1 MAGFYNPQPY
11 GAQANPYANAGMG
24 VSGAYGLQNAPY
36 SANPYNYTQQPNYAA
51 TQPQIGAQQQL
62 IQQQMP
68 MNNSSPFIMVSSREN
83 AKDITVSANQTIY
96 AMSQN
101 APEFYVKSADNMGLV
116 TTRYF
121 KFAEFDPAVEAAQLQ
136 AQAQAQNNAPAGD
149 FVPRSEFNQFVTNV
163 SQELQNVRQSLANAP
178 QNAVVAEPAQTAKPS
193 TKKAK
198 ENPND

>member
-1 MAGFYNPQPY
+1 MAGYYNPNLY
-11 GAQANPYANAGMG
+11 GNQFNNAGMG
-24 VSGAYGLQNAPY
+24 VSGAYGFSNGNYPPSPNNFIATPNFAP
-36 SANPYNYTQQPNYAA
+36 
-51 TQPQIGAQQQL
+51 TQPQIGVQQPQQQVA
-62 IQQQMP
+62 QG
-68 MNNSSPFIMVSSREN
+68 NGSPFIMVPGREA
-83 AKDITVSANQTIY
+83 AKEIAVSANQTIY

-121 KFAEFDPAVEAAQLQ
+121 KFAEFDPAIEAAQMQ

-163 SQELQNVRQSLANAP
+163 SQELNNLRQNALNAP
-178 QNAVVAEPAQTAKPS
+178 QNAIVNEPVPVAPVPAVKPAKK
-193 TKKAK
+193 TK